1 MRNSTRVKLR
11 SHSNGQILWK
21 KPIDHNF
28 LPDCWEKQTKNK
40 KAQGKLLGKRG
51 FDTWKKATWRFV
63 ILTAEESTR

>member
-40 KAQGKLLGKRG
+40 KAQANYWANEVLTRG
-51 FDTWKKATWRFV
+51 KKATWRFV